1 MSHNNA
7 YMRPTVFWHLL
18 EEGQATAQR
27 LASLSGL
34 VLTSIKT
41 TVRELKADGFIDQN
55 GDILSLTPDGIEIA
69 LTVNAERVEHA
80 IQAVRLGAVA
90 A

>member
-1 MSHNNA
+1 MSHNNG
-7 YMRPTVFWHLL
+7 YMRPTVFWHLQN
-18 EEGQATAQR
+18 EGQATAQH

-41 TVRELKADGFIDQN
+41 TVRELKADGFVVQN
-55 GDILSLTPDGIEIA
+55 GDILSLTPDGIDA
-69 LTVNAERVEHA
+69 AMAVNAERVEHA
-80 IQAVRLGAVA
+80 IQAVRHGDVA